1 MFVCFY
7 YSVSILFLFIAMRLN
22 AYKLICLYYNS
33 KHPCKLSC
41 SRFSF
46 AFCRLWLW
54 LLLLPLLP
62 SRCVCYA
69 IVSAPCSVNA
79 ERQKQQHE
87 ERIAERRQGN
97 ARRACPALPD
107 CLCYRC
113 IIYHYVRACLQ
124 GDRPP
129 PAGGTFSV
137 RFDGGKGENRSCSS
151 PQPLVLTF

>member
-69 IVSAPCSVNA
+69 IVFAPCSVNA
-79 ERQKQQHE
+79 GRQKQQHGQS
-87 ERIAERRQGN
+87 IAERRQGE
-97 ARRACPALPD
+97 RPPGLFCLPA

-113 IIYHYVRACLQ
+113 IIYHYARALLAR
-124 GDRPP
+124 GRPP

-137 RFDGGKGENRSCSS
+137 RFDDGKEPNPSCSS
-151 PQPLVLTF
+151 PKPFVPR